1 MEAYNRQKAFSR
13 DLCVGSKTLR
23 MEMVRRL
30 RESDTQDGDGKG
42 EGERVTLGIEDGKER
57 ERG

>member
-1 MEAYNRQKAFSR
+1 M
-13 DLCVGSKTLR
+13 GSKTLR